1 MIIIIM
7 MIIMIIIINVCMR
20 ASSCVCKCRYLCHM
34 DGVEDWCAVWGLSSG
49 LHSRHPHLA
58 GLSPS
63 GLMVLNVQGKVLV
76 LLSLKGLYK
85 LTFLVA
91 VVL

>member
-1 MIIIIM
+1 
-7 MIIMIIIINVCMR
+7 
-20 ASSCVCKCRYLCHM
+20 M
-34 DGVEDWCAVWGLSSG
+34 DGVEDRCAVWGLSSG
-49 LHSRHPHLA
+49 LHSRHPYLE
-58 GLSPS
+58 GLLPS
-63 GLMVLNVQGKVLV
+63 GLMVVNVQGKVLV

>member
-1 MIIIIM
+1 M
-7 MIIMIIIINVCMR
+7 
-20 ASSCVCKCRYLCHM
+20 CKCRYLCHM
-34 DGVEDWCAVWGLSSG
+34 DGVEDWCAVRGLS
-49 LHSRHPHLA
+49 SRHPHLE

-63 GLMVLNVQGKVLV
+63 GLMVVNVQGKVLV

-85 LTFLVA
+85 LSFLVT